1 MATKYLNTKIITCID
16 TAANWAKS
24 SKILLDGEMAIEKQ
38 ATGVPK
44 VKIGDGSHTFSQL
57 GYATMTPAEIE
68 AAISAASENTT
79 YDLAA
84 NASATNNNVKIT
96 LSGSDSSAD
105 DVYIKG
111 TNGATVTSDA
121 SGNIIVDAPVAYVH
135 PTSGITAGTYV
146 SVTVDAEG
154 HATAGSTTIDASAIG
169 SGTID
174 IARLPEG
181 ALERLVV
188 VADTA
193 ARLALT
199 DEDVQLGDTV
209 KEEDTGL
216 MYFVK
221 DESALGT
228 EAAFEQ
234 YTAGAATSVP
244 WNGVTGKPETFP
256 PSAHT
261 HQPSEVGLGNL
272 TNDAQVKGLASGTT
286 AGNIVTWGADG
297 YTVADS
303 GFTIATSVP
312 ANAVFTDTT
321 YDDFVGATES
331 AAGAAGLVPA
341 PRATDDS
348 RFLRGDGSWAD
359 VDVADEKVMSVVN
372 TDTKAYLVASTSG
385 VNTTGT
391 LIKDTGVYLD
401 TTAGSLVATS
411 FTGAL
416 TGNASTATALAASK
430 NFSITGGATAAA
442 VAFDGSG
449 DVALN
454 VTSLDATK
462 LNLASGDVLVI
473 NGGDAEVPAGA

>member
-1 MATKYLNTKIITCID
+1 MATTKYLNTKIITCID

-24 SKILLDGEMAIEKQ
+24 SKVLLNGEMAIEKQ

-44 VKIGDGSHTFSQL
+44 VKIGDGTHTFAQL
-57 GYATMTPAEIE
+57 GYITMTPAEIE
-68 AAISAASENTT
+68 AAIQAASENTT

-96 LSGSDSSAD
+96 LSGSDSTAD

-135 PTSGITAGTYV
+135 PTSGVTAGTYV
-146 SVTVDAEG
+146 GVTVDAEG
-154 HATAGSTTIDASAIG
+154 HVTAATTTIDASAIG

-174 IARLPEG
+174 IDRLPSG

-188 VADTA
+188 VANEA

-199 DEDVQLGDTV
+199 VTDVQNGDV
-209 KEEDTGL
+209 VQEEDTGL
-216 MYFVK
+216 MFFVK
-221 DESALGT
+221 DQTKLGT
-228 EAAFEQ
+228 EHPEQ
-234 YTAGAATSVP
+234 AYQEFTAGAATSVP
-244 WNGVTGKPETFP
+244 WSGVTGKPDTFP
-256 PSAHT
+256 PSTHT
-261 HQPSEVGLGNL
+261 HQPSEVGLGNV

-312 ANAVFTDTT
+312 AGAVFTDTT
-321 YDDFVGATES
+321 YDDFEGATS
-331 AAGAAGLVPA
+331 ALDGAQGLVPA
-341 PRATDDS
+341 PVAGDEAK
-348 RFLRGDGSWAD
+348 FLRGDGSWAE
-359 VDVADEKVMSVVN
+359 VDVADEKVKSEVN
-372 TDTKAYLVASTSG
+372 TTTKAYLVASTSG
-385 VNTTGT
+385 TTATGT
-391 LIKDTGVYLD
+391 LVKDTGVYLD
-401 TTAGSLVATS
+401 TAAGSL
-411 FTGAL
+411 
-416 TGNASTATALAASK
+416 TATKLAATK

-442 VAFDGSG
+442 VAFDGS
-449 DVALN
+449 DNVALN

-462 LNLASGDVLVI
+462 LNVATGDVLVI
-473 NGGDAEVPAGA
+473 DGGNAEADE